1 MHPTANSTAFIRK
14 TWMLDAL
21 YARRVMPGV
30 IHPLTVRKEAPPL
43 SAKLMIVEDNP
54 PMRRLIRRLTE
65 DLFAEVSEC
74 GDGEAAA
81 AALYESVRPD
91 LVLMDIQ
98 MGEVNGI
105 EATRLIISDHPEARI
120 IIVTD
125 YDDAALRR
133 AAEEAGACGY
143 MLKEDLL
150 GLRQLLMKEG

>member
-1 MHPTANSTAFIRK
+1 
-14 TWMLDAL
+14 
-21 YARRVMPGV
+21 
-30 IHPLTVRKEAPPL
+30 
-43 SAKLMIVEDNP
+43 MIVEDNP
-54 PMRRLIRRLTE
+54 PMRRLLRRLTE

-74 GDGEAAA
+74 GDGAAA

-91 LVLMDIQ
+91 WVLMDIQ

-133 AAEEAGACGY
+133 AAEDAGACGY
-143 MLKEDLL
+143 MLKENLL